1 MKRGSLLTLLAVL
14 ALCCALPWLAGAQ
27 STPAPAPGQP
37 PGAAPPQQVPPVNPP
52 APLPSPAPAPATPGA
67 TIPSTPERDPAALR
81 GADPFL
87 RHAQNVDVRVT
98 QMEIGGFPTVRAFT
112 TVTDEI
118 GTLIRSLNETSFTV
132 TENGE
137 PVSGLRFGNRD
148 ELDLP
153 LAIEFVVDI
162 SSSMEAVADAE
173 RNLTSLDLA
182 KQAIR
187 DFVGQLQPRDRVG
200 LIVFADDA
208 MRACQLT
215 SDHQQLLDRL
225 NEQWPWGMTALWDG
239 IYSGMEE
246 VLADTD
252 PARRSVI
259 VLSDGMDNRSIET
272 VRSLEDWYNDN
283 ALAQN
288 RGFSVYA
295 IGLGP
300 EIDRGGLGGI
310 ATATGGLYLDS
321 PSADTL
327 ADLYQE
333 ILSQIQNEYLLE
345 WDSTQQAQPGQIID
359 VSVDVVGAVSS
370 TPGTYTYRSP
380 GLTAALAR
388 AIWPGMI
395 AISIAITLL
404 LIATIFKINRR
415 VWVTMMLTA
424 LEGKDYAIGARGLDI
439 GNSEACSLRLAH
451 DPAILPLHAS
461 IRESHDGFILE
472 VVDPDSPI
480 IVENRLLAR
489 KLLRSGDR
497 FMLGHTSFVFH
508 ERIFRPGKGREL
520 LAEHVGDLEPVETIT
535 EAAQA
540 TGRVDPRASRKLPA
554 NLVCSSGPH
563 AGQSFTLTPGENALG
578 RKEGSIILA
587 DDGQASRR
595 HCVLKLDANSAS
607 VTDAGSSNGTFV
619 NGLRCQPGLEQ
630 PIWAGDLLRVGA
642 TEFRLE

>member
-1 MKRGSLLTLLAVL
+1 MRRAIPIGMLAAL
-14 ALCCALPWLAGAQ
+14 ALSIALPWLANAQ
-27 STPAPAPGQP
+27 SAQAPPPSARIPGTP
-37 PGAAPPQQVPPVNPP
+37 PPQQQPPQ
-52 APLPSPAPAPATPGA
+52 APSQGQPGVLPDPT
-67 TIPSTPERDPAALR
+67 RDPQAMR
-81 GADPFL
+81 GVDPFL
-87 RHAQNVDVRVT
+87 RHAQNVEVRVT

-118 GTLIRSLNETSFTV
+118 GTLIRSLKEDSFTV
-132 TENGE
+132 LENGE
-137 PVSGLRFGNRD
+137 PVENLRFGNRD

-162 SSSMEAVADAE
+162 SSSMDAVADAE
-173 RNLTSLDLA
+173 RELTALDLA
-182 KQAIR
+182 KEAIR

-215 SDHQQLLDRL
+215 TDHQLLLDRL
-225 NEQWPWGMTALWDG
+225 GDQWPWGMTALWDG

-252 PARRSVI
+252 PARRAVI

-272 VRSLEDWYNDN
+272 VRSLEDWYDDN

-288 RGFSVYA
+288 KGFSVYA

-310 ATATGGLYLDS
+310 ATATGGLYMDS

-333 ILSQIQNEYLLE
+333 ILSQIQSEYLLE

-359 VSVDVVGAVSS
+359 VSVDVIGAASS
-370 TPGTYTYRSP
+370 TPGAYTYRSP

-388 AIWPGMI
+388 ALWPGMI
-395 AISIAITLL
+395 AISIVIALL
-404 LIATIFKINRR
+404 VIATIFKINRR
-415 VWVTMMLTA
+415 VWVTMMLTP
-424 LEGKDYAIGARGLDI
+424 LEGKDYTVGARGLDI

-480 IVENRLLAR
+480 IVDNRLLAR

-497 FMLGHTSFVFH
+497 FQLGHTSFVFH
-508 ERIFRPGKGREL
+508 ERIFRPGEGREL
-520 LAEHVGDLEPVETIT
+520 LAEHVTDMEPVETIT
-535 EAAQA
+535 EEAQSA
-540 TGRVDPRASRKLPA
+540 GAVTPVAERVVPTKLNA
-554 NLVCSSGPH
+554 ISGPCS
-563 AGQSFTLTPGENALG
+563 GQSFELIPGENMIG
-578 RKEGSIILA
+578 RKEGNIVLGTDS
-587 DDGQASRR
+587 QVSRR
-595 HCVLKLDANSAS
+595 HCVLSVTDSSAS
-607 VTDAGSSNGTFV
+607 VMDTGSSNGTFV
-619 NGLRCQPGLEQ
+619 NSQRCQPGMAL
-630 PIWAGDLLRVGA
+630 PVWAGDLLRVGA